1 MTDKAKTGA
10 AAPARTEGVA
20 HQSDEGAKRPVK
32 AQVLL
37 IEDDAAV
44 QSLVATA
51 LGAHDYRVVAAGT
64 GEAGVMAAASHNPEL
79 ILLDLGLP
87 DMDGNEVIR
96 RVRSWS
102 TVPIIVISAR
112 VEDADKVEALD
123 SGADDYLTK
132 PFSVDELLARVRASI
147 RRGTWGHGTEAES
160 VYENGGLRIDY
171 SARTASIDGREL
183 ALTSTE
189 YRLLCVLARNTNK
202 VLTHN
207 YIMREVW
214 GSAYEGSVASLRVFM
229 RSLRKKIEP
238 DTQAPRYIQTRIGVG
253 YCMVAQNPREESR

>member
-1 MTDKAKTGA
+1 MADENVSAANGAKTEANDG
-10 AAPARTEGVA
+10 G
-20 HQSDEGAKRPVK
+20 QSADAGHPVK

-37 IEDDAAV
+37 IEDDVAV
-44 QSLVATA
+44 QNLVATA
-51 LGAHDYRVVAAGT
+51 LGAHGYRVATAGT
-64 GEAGVMAAASHNPEL
+64 GEGGVISAASRNPEL
-79 ILLDLGLP
+79 VLLDLGLP
-87 DMDGNEVIR
+87 DMDGNEVIKR
-96 RVRSWS
+96 LRSWS

-147 RRGTWGHGTEAES
+147 RRGGWGHGDEAGS
-160 VYENGGLRIDY
+160 TYDNGGLHIDF
-171 SARTASIDGREL
+171 SARTASIDGHEL

-238 DTQAPRYIQTRIGVG
+238 DARTPRYIQTRIGVG
-253 YCMVAQNPREESR
+253 YCMVALPQAIKD